1 VYTNIMTTKYRV
13 QLVRKGSIH
22 ETCED
27 DLLSVVD
34 GKPLGFIHAD
44 GPAQAAVA
52 AALALGL
59 TSWDYEVGEWR
70 GAPDGGCQPVSV
82 DMLYISQDR

>member
-1 VYTNIMTTKYRV
+1 MTTKYRV
-13 QLVRKGSIH
+13 QMVAKGSTY

-27 DLLSVVD
+27 DLVSVVD
-34 GKPLGFIHAD
+34 GKPLGYIHAD

-59 TSWDYEVGEWR
+59 TDWDYEEGEWR
-70 GAPDGGCQPVSV
+70 GAPDGGCQPTKR
-82 DMLYISQDR
+82 DMLYVSVAR